1 MSATVILTPIVIAA
15 WPAISAA
22 ALAAATSMGFTLID
36 EARHAIPDAV
46 PDTGRVELEI
56 PGSEVI
62 TSSLGR
68 DQRLRVIRDGVIAT
82 FGRDARG
89 RASICV
95 TGPGHTDEEL
105 RAIGEAL
112 GGRMVQQF
120 VLQKLRDE
128 LALRG
133 MNIVDE
139 NVEAGDA
146 VRLTVRHW
154 QN

>member
-1 MSATVILTPIVIAA
+1 MSAIVVLTPIVIAA

-22 ALAAATSMGFTLID
+22 ALAAATSMGFTLMD
-36 EARHAIPDAV
+36 EARHAMADVAA
-46 PDTGRVELEI
+46 DTGRVELEI
-56 PGSEVI
+56 PGSEVV
-62 TSSLGR
+62 TNSLGR
-68 DQRLRVIRDGVIAT
+68 DQRLRVVRDGVIAT

-95 TGPGHTDEEL
+95 TGSVHTDEEL
-105 RAIGEAL
+105 RVIGEEL

-120 VLQKLRDE
+120 VLHKLRTE
-128 LALRG
+128 LTQRG

-139 NVEAGDA
+139 TVEAGDA

>member
-1 MSATVILTPIVIAA
+1 MKPAMRLRRSPRTPAG
-15 WPAISAA
+15 
-22 ALAAATSMGFTLID
+22 LNL
-36 EARHAIPDAV
+36 R
-46 PDTGRVELEI
+46 I
-56 PGSEVI
+56 PGSEVV
-62 TSSLGR
+62 TNSLGR
-68 DQRLRVIRDGVIAT
+68 DQRLRVVREGVTAT

-95 TGPGHTDEEL
+95 TGSGFADEEL
-105 RAIGEAL
+105 RVIGEEL

-120 VLQKLRDE
+120 VLQKLRTE
-128 LALRG
+128 LTQRG

-139 NVEAGDA
+139 TVEAGDA